1 MNFGRYL
8 YVKKAMKIIL
18 TLKQLKQI
26 LKSEAPKYPIVFE
39 VDNFTP
45 KELEEFSK
53 MLQPKKERD

>member
-1 MNFGRYL
+1 
-8 YVKKAMKIIL
+8 MKIIL